1 MHDFYIAIAKSTA
14 LHCLAECQV
23 SALPINPVQILRYYG
38 LSCKLVSNASLHG
51 SPGEVRRVSSG
62 KSVILVNADSTKEH
76 QRFIILHEIGHYLMG
91 HVFPATSKR
100 SREESEQMADIFAA
114 AVLMPP
120 CVLCALHTDA
130 PEDIAKLCG
139 VTFAAALM
147 GAGLVQDNK
156 KRGAFWGQFI
166 EPLERRVFVGFKKFL
181 EEKI

>member
-1 MHDFYIAIAKSTA
+1 MHDFCIAIAKSTA

-38 LSCKLVSNASLHG
+38 LSCKLVSDTSLHG
-51 SPGEVRRVSSG
+51 SPGDIRREDYGRSA
-62 KSVILVNADSTKEH
+62 ILVNADSTKEH

-91 HVFPATSKR
+91 HVFPDTSKR
-100 SREESEQMADIFAA
+100 IREESEQMADIFAA

-130 PEDIAKLCG
+130 PGDIAKLCG

-156 KRGAFWGQFI
+156 KRGAFLV
-166 EPLERRVFVGFKKFL
+166 EPLEHRVFIGFKKFL

>member
-1 MHDFYIAIAKSTA
+1 MHDFCIAIAKSAA

-38 LSCKLVSNASLHG
+38 LSCKLVSDSSLQG
-51 SPGEVRRVSSG
+51 KSGEIRRESSG
-62 KSVILVNADSTKEH
+62 RSVILVNADSTKEH

-91 HVFPATSKR
+91 HLFNCRKKFGS
-100 SREESEQMADIFAA
+100 SETECMADIFAA

-130 PEDIAKLCG
+130 PGDIAKLCG

-156 KRGAFWGQFI
+156 KRGAFLV
-166 EPLERRVFVGFKKFL
+166 EPLEHRVFIGFKKFL